1 MAGKKHILPGYR
13 LTLGYTLVY
22 LSVIVLIP
30 FSGLFLKAFSGGW
43 ENVIKVMLEPRAV
56 ASYYVSFGISF
67 IAALVNGVFGV
78 MAAWVLAR
86 YRFPGRRLLD
96 AIVDLPFA
104 LPTAVAGIALTAIY
118 AKNGPIGSLLAPLGI
133 QVAYTQLGIFVAL
146 TFIGLPFVVR
156 TVQPV
161 IQDLSADVEEAAA
174 TLGANRWQTFW
185 RIILPA
191 LLPSILTGIALA
203 FGRAVGEFGSVIF
216 ISGNLPFRTEITPWL
231 ITVKLEQYDYAG
243 AAALGF
249 VMLVASFIILLLTNG
264 LQAWE
269 QRRRGIA

>member
-1 MAGKKHILPGYR
+1 MAAKKHILPGFR
-13 LTLGYTLVY
+13 ITLGYTLVY

-30 FSGLFLKAFSGGW
+30 ASGLLLKAFSGGW

-67 IAALVNGVFGV
+67 AAALVNGVFGV
-78 MAAWVLAR
+78 LAAWVLAR
-86 YRFPGRRLLD
+86 YRFPGRRILD

-133 QVAYTQLGIFVAL
+133 QVAYTQLGIFIAL

-161 IQDLSADVEEAAA
+161 IQDLSVDVEEAAA

-191 LLPSILTGIALA
+191 LFPSILTGVALA

-231 ITVKLEQYDYAG
+231 ITVKLEQYDYTG
-243 AAALGF
+243 AASLGF
-249 VMLVASFIILLLTNG
+249 VMLVASLIILLVTNG
-264 LQAWE
+264 LQSWD
-269 QRRRGIA
+269 QRRRGIV

>member
-1 MAGKKHILPGYR
+1 MAAKKHILPGFR
-13 LTLGYTLVY
+13 ITLGYTLVY

-30 FSGLFLKAFSGGW
+30 ASGLLLKAFSGGW

-67 IAALVNGVFGV
+67 AAALVNGVFGV
-78 MAAWVLAR
+78 LAAWVLAR
-86 YRFPGRRLLD
+86 YRFPGRRILD

-118 AKNGPIGSLLAPLGI
+118 AKNGPIGSILAPLGI
-133 QVAYTQLGIFVAL
+133 QVAYTQLGIFIAL

-161 IQDLSADVEEAAA
+161 IQDLSSDVEEAAA

-191 LLPSILTGIALA
+191 LLPSILTGVALA

-243 AAALGF
+243 AASLGF
-249 VMLVASFIILLLTNG
+249 VMLVASLVILLVTNG
-264 LQAWE
+264 LQSWD
-269 QRRRGIA
+269 QRRRGII